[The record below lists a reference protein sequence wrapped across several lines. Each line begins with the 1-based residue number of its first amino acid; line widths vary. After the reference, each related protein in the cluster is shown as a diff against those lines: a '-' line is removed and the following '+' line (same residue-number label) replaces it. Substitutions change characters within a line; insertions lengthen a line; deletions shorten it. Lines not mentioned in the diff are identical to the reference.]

1 MHENPNYTTVQ
12 NLILIVDLH
21 RLIGQHCVLAV
32 IGCMLCHVQEHIKI
46 ETIHNYELLDA
57 VRLHMEYHEV
67 SRERHEVLL

>member
-1 MHENPNYTTVQ
+1 MHENPNYTTAQ

-32 IGCMLCHVQEHIKI
+32 IGCHVQEHIKI

-57 VRLHMEYHEV
+57 VRLHLEYHEV